1 MRANQVCLVLL
12 VAFVL
17 FMATGISQQA
27 QAGLF
32 DGILGKGI
40 KILGVGLVL
49 DKWGDDIDRFI
60 NRILGQKEAR
70 IEGETKVVELIRVGG
85 AGGAVGAAQV
95 MGASH
100 RVKKVQ
106 AVAEVEIPF
115 GRVRARAMLP
125 VSTRKELTKSIRA
138 VGGTGVS
145 ANIKFPL

>member
-1 MRANQVCLVLL
+1 VLL

-17 FMATGISQQA
+17 LVNTGMGQQA
-27 QAGLF
+27 HAGLL

-49 DKWGDDIDRFI
+49 DKWGDDINGFI
-60 NRILGQKEAR
+60 NRILGQKQAR
-70 IEGETKVVELIRVGG
+70 IEGETKLVELIRVGG

-95 MGASH
+95 MGPAH
-100 RVKKVQ
+100 RVKSVQ
-106 AVAEVEIPF
+106 AVAEVEIPIGAF
-115 GRVRARAMLP
+115 RARALLP
-125 VSTRKELTKSIRA
+125 VSTRKELTKSIRM

>member
-1 MRANQVCLVLL
+1 MKSNQLCAVLL

-17 FMATGISQQA
+17 LLTTGVSQRA
-27 QAGLF
+27 DAGLF

-60 NRILGQKEAR
+60 NRILGQKQAR
-70 IEGETKVVELIRVGG
+70 IEGETKLVEIIRVGG
-85 AGGAVGAAQV
+85 AGSAVGAAQV
-95 MGASH
+95 MGPSH

-106 AVAEVEIPF
+106 AVVEVEIPI
-115 GRVRARAMLP
+115 GRFRARALLP
-125 VSTRKELTKSIRA
+125 VSTRKELTRTIRM